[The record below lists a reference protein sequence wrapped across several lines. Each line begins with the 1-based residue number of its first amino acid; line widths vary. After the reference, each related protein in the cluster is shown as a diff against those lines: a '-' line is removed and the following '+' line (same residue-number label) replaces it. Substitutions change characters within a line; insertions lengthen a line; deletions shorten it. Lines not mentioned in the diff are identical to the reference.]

1 MRLVMRYSMIGAML
15 LPILSP
21 ATAGEIPR
29 PPEPH
34 LYVLHLTE
42 EGFHLKPLRL
52 GDGESKSFTID
63 AESDVV
69 DVIFPVSE
77 GQSGNIVQRSSNRYT
92 VTVGRDGD
100 TYVSSTRAS
109 TGRGR
114 DLPSIEIA
122 DLGEYRIRVNATAA
136 DGRKAAFVIDRG
148 VEARRD
154 TGGRVIDMFR
164 GMVPMSPGDVSITT
178 EIEKP
183 QELPVVHGEAELIYD
198 AGLLFTTIGVA
209 GGAPREFIVDFAAG
223 GTVLDK
229 ASLPP
234 DTEIRPLVAIEYSAD
249 GPKQT
254 RGQMQGAGGE
264 VHGFLGR
271 AIVPELTVGDMV
283 FRDVEVSVLSS
294 MPQFGGHA
302 PSGILGM
309 DLLTRAEVVCVS
321 YAGNERPGHLRL
333 ADTSH
338 VSAGKSVE
346 IPFNRAGN
354 HLFVEGRVEQA
365 PVTFVF
371 DTGARR
377 AHIHPAVA
385 SAAGLTLRADDN
397 PNGTRGLDG
406 KKMDTRLAASKHL
419 HLGGSAFRDVPF
431 VVADLPVFQTIG
443 LGDAA
448 GLLGNTFLDRYS
460 EIEVDFRRGVLRLVD

>member
-1 MRLVMRYSMIGAML
+1 MRLIGRNSIVGAL
-15 LPILSP
+15 LFLVLSTAAAGGMP
-21 ATAGEIPR
+21 AT
-29 PPEPH
+29 PEPH

-42 EGFHLKPLRL
+42 EGFQLKPLL
-52 GDGESKSFTID
+52 LDDGETETFMID

-100 TYVSSTRAS
+100 TYVTSTRAS

-148 VEARRD
+148 TEARRD
-154 TGGRVIDMFR
+154 TGGRVIDMFH

-183 QELPVVHGEAELIYD
+183 QELPAVHGEAELIYD
-198 AGLLFTTIGVA
+198 AGLLFTRIGVA
-209 GGAPREFIVDFAAG
+209 GSAPREFIVDFAAG

-271 AIVPELTVGDMV
+271 AIVPELTVGNMI

-294 MPQFGGHA
+294 MPEFGGHT

-321 YAGNERPGHLRL
+321 YAGKERPGHLRL
-333 ADTSH
+333 ADASH
-338 VSAGKSVE
+338 VSSAKSVE
-346 IPFNRAGN
+346 IPFNRSGN
-354 HLFVEGRVEQA
+354 HLFVEGRVEQT

-377 AHIHPAVA
+377 AHIHSAVSA
-385 SAAGLTLRADDN
+385 AAGLTLRPDDN

-406 KKMDTRLAASKHL
+406 KKLDTRLATSKNL
-419 HLGGSAFRDVPF
+419 DLEGSAFRDVPF

-443 LGDAA
+443 LGDEA